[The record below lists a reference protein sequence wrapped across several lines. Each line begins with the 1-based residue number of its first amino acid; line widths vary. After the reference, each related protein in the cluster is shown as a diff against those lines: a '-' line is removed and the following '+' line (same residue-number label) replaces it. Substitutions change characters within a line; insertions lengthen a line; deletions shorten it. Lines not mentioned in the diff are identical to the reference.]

1 MIINLI
7 IEDIKKVVLRD
18 GRTMCCTVHF
28 PIALLSTTEERKCG
42 PCLSDLPHILAVRYP
57 LMTCH
62 YII

>member
-18 GRTMCCTVHF
+18 GRT
-28 PIALLSTTEERKCG
+28 IALLSTTEERKCG
-42 PCLSDLPHILAVRYP
+42 PCLSGLPHILAVRYP

>member
-42 PCLSDLPHILAVRYP
+42 PCHSGLPQILAVRDI
-57 LMTCH
+57 H
-62 YII
+62 